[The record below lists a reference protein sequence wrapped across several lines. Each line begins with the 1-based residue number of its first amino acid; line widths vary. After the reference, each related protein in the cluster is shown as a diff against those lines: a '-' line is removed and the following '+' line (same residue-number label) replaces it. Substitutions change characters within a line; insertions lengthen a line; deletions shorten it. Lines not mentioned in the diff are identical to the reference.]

1 MGLRLLERQVR
12 MGSPLKP
19 SRRAFIAL
27 SRTALAGGA
36 LALAGSRGRAD
47 GPEDVDLQLALAV
60 DSSGSVNAH
69 RFELQK
75 QGYVSAFRDP
85 QVVKAITSG
94 MIGSIAVT
102 MYQWTGPRMQVV
114 VAPWTKIDDRLSC
127 ERFAGMIDAVPRR
140 LYGGGTSI
148 AGALDFGATIF
159 KNSGFRSLRRVID
172 VSGDGANTSGR
183 TVSSARDDAV
193 AAGVIVNGLP
203 ILSLEFDLDD
213 HYKDDVI
220 GGPGSFMVPA
230 KSFEVFADAVRRK
243 LILEIA
249 GTEFLTASSSARMPD
264 TEPRGR

>member
-1 MGLRLLERQVR
+1 MGANWIR
-12 MGSPLKP
+12 
-19 SRRAFIAL
+19 SRRAFG
-27 SRTALAGGA
+27 ALAGGA
-36 LALAGSRGRAD
+36 LALAGARRLRAE

-75 QGYVSAFRDP
+75 QGYVAAFRDP
-85 QVVKAITSG
+85 QVVNAITSG
-94 MIGSIAVT
+94 MIGAIAVT
-102 MYQWTGPRMQVV
+102 MYQWTGSRMQVV
-114 VAPWTKIDDRLSC
+114 VAPWTRIDDRLSC
-127 ERFAGMIDAVPRR
+127 ERFADTLEAAPRR
-140 LYGGGTSI
+140 IYGGGTSI
-148 AGALDFGATIF
+148 AGALDFGVGVF

-183 TVSSARDDAV
+183 AVSFARDDAV

-213 HYKDDVI
+213 HYRNDVI

-230 KSFEVFADAVRRK
+230 KSFEVFAGAVRRK

-249 GTEFLTASSSARMPD
+249 GARPLA
-264 TEPRGR
+264 GG